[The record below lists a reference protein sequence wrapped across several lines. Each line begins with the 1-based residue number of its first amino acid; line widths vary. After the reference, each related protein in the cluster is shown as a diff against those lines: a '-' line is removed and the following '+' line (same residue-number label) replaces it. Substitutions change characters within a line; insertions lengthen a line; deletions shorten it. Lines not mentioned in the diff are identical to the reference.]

1 MRTPLIFLLLYMG
14 AMGFSR
20 VCSAVQNQT
29 SGTSAGPTAEQCPD
43 LDGPTQSF
51 LMCAGVP
58 SEPDADHI
66 LHLKGL
72 ISAALDVYSF
82 MRSSVAGVPV
92 VDLSGGFSLSEDHVI
107 KAWLDIKLTP
117 LLSSISRNFLTCLSN
132 RNFSCSAYQTVVKE
146 LSQHFS
152 GLDPVRQKWIY
163 SFFMYPF
170 LSRNTSSG
178 CVDPEDSTE
187 DWLTKNFGSF
197 SVMAQ
202 VRDFTSIN
210 MLFSGLEVLH
220 LLSPEQKAE
229 LLLHPEVVGLTEGS
243 LTLVFQS
250 LFSSLMP
257 TEDLSNNSTQFYMST
272 APSTSPQDPLGQALN
287 GFMTAFSPVGSF
299 VKQFVSLTQQQ
310 NLNSMRSATLVQA
323 MINLTLAELAAPF
336 KQNSSQQL
344 IAFDPTNVKDWFTHV
359 ASPILR
365 RYLLP
370 GQIEIPPNLTAVF
383 HNQFYIE
390 TGMGTG
396 AQNENQDIC
405 SVFIDNRTCGLTDLV
420 EHVAT
425 VLHCAARSNFTLNE
439 ETLSNVVLH
448 LSQNL
453 NALLQQ
459 LSMTNFSSP
468 SSPFSDILD
477 QMVHDSFTISN
488 LQDESFVRLWFQV
501 KLKPLLSTLT
511 PEYLTCL
518 SHKEFSCH
526 TFQILVSELS
536 DNMLLMSEEGV
547 QDVYQYFI
555 SSFLSR
561 LNVSGGCPVA
571 NSSIWVTLN
580 FGGFSQFATLKEMYQ
595 LNQDFNAIDALM
607 VLSPRQTAELIV
619 EDFVGLPEKSVIINM
634 VFDHILI
641 SPEDRGLVKML
652 EYLIVLAGQMGL
664 ECSSYQQIVQSLQ
677 KAVVPPHMMQP
688 IKNYMSQL
696 EQMAPPG
703 CFPPPCLSTPINET
717 SICEGIN
724 SNETLLSADLM
735 STPCGVDLQQYACS
749 SLTGL
754 TAENLAEL
762 LKCQLSSSSPYSK
775 EIWKLVLTKANNVL
789 DQALIIF
796 SNSLA
801 NMSQPITG
809 DVVPQVLDVIGEL
822 RLERISPD
830 QWSDV
835 TFIRMLFSQNLKPF
849 LPFASSSLLQCTSN
863 KNLSCQTYQHILS
876 EVTLVNETQGRNM
889 VEFFILPF
897 LRRNTTDAGC
907 VLTVNNNTEWLL
919 NNFGPF
925 SQFVSITDLLSI
937 NELFD
942 PLETLDNLT
951 PKQVAGLMAENI
963 PGLPEKDII
972 INRVF
977 EYLLVSPADRGLR
990 DVLQNLLFI
999 SQMTIIPCSSYIL
1012 IFQRL
1017 FQALPSLQ
1025 TEMETLVFHITGEL
1039 KQNGARDCSLP
1050 EPPTCLITPVNAT
1063 SVCSGVNSNETL
1075 LSTGLV
1081 SAPCGVDLQ
1090 QYACS
1095 SLTGLTAENL
1105 AELLKC
1111 QLSSSSPYSKE
1122 IWKLLLTKANNVLD
1136 QALII
1141 FSNSLANMSQPI
1153 TGDVVPQV
1161 LDVIGELRLER
1172 ISPDQW
1178 SDVTFIRMLFSQ
1190 NLKPFLSFAS
1200 SSLLRCA
1207 SSKNLSCQTY
1217 QHILSEVTLVNE
1229 TQGINMVD
1237 FFILPFLR
1245 RNTTDAGC
1253 VLTANNNTEWLQKNF
1268 GPFSQFVSITDLL
1281 SINELFDPLETLDN
1295 LTPKQVAG
1303 LMAENIPGLP
1313 EKDIIINKVFNHLL
1327 VSPADRGL
1335 RDVLQNLLFISQMT
1349 IIPCSSYILIF
1360 QRLFQALP
1368 SLQTEMETLV
1378 FHITGELKQN
1388 GARDCSLPEPP
1399 TLQCL
1404 ITPVNATSVCSGV
1417 NSNETLL
1424 SADLV
1429 SAPCGVDLQQYA
1441 CSSLTGLTAEN
1452 LAELLKCQLSSSS
1465 PYSKEIWKL
1474 LLTKANDVL
1483 DQALIIFSN
1492 SLANM
1497 SQPITGDVV
1506 PQVLDVIGELRLERI
1521 SPDQWSDVTFIRM
1534 LFSQNL
1540 KPFLPFASSSLLQCT
1555 SNKNLSC
1562 QTYQHILSEVTLVN
1576 ETQGINMV
1584 DFFILPF
1591 LRRNTTD
1598 AGCVLTANNNTEWLQ
1613 KNFGPFSQFVSI
1625 TDLLSINEL
1634 FDPLET
1640 LDNLT
1645 PAQMV
1650 GLIVSGQPG
1659 VPQNVVINK
1668 VFDHLLVS
1676 PVERG
1681 LPDVLELLYIFS
1693 KTSPLSCQTN
1703 QIIFTRLEHIL
1714 SSGAGDLEPVIW
1726 ASVYK
1731 FSSTAPADCALLPVV
1746 NECPVTPFNE
1756 TQLCSGVDSS
1766 AAQQC
1771 LNNGQLCGLSIAVQ
1785 ACAPVLNVSLE
1796 YLVAL
1801 LDMQLSEGDMSSAE
1815 SWKLFLTRVS
1825 HQLDVALIQLSNE
1838 SMWWSS
1844 SSISVVLD
1852 VLRELRLNRLADE
1865 SAVAQWLDEHLRPL
1879 LPSASRTFLQCLR
1892 SNNFS
1897 CQSFQTVV
1905 GAFDAGFLHM
1915 NDFQRQITVSD
1926 FIIPFLSSAGAAC
1939 VSSDSSQWL
1948 ISNFGQ
1954 FSSLV
1959 PLNQLILL
1967 NAQFNPMSSLLY
1979 LSPEQLKERIVS
1991 MLSIMVET
1999 SETSNVSCASYQTI
2013 FHHLDH
2019 LMVSVPVDLEA
2030 VILRSKSALLQNV
2043 PQGCVSS
2050 SRQCGFTALNETTVC
2065 GSINSSVVSAYLGS
2079 SPDGSRLCEFSII
2092 QYACAELTDLS
2103 SQELATVLS
2112 CGLNGNENVSE
2123 ETWKLFTQKVNPVLG
2138 PALDL
2143 LADARLNKSR
2153 PSVSFLNAIGEVTLS
2168 SFSSTNLR
2176 DPLDFSCDTFRSVVA
2191 SFSQSFDI
2199 MSNDTQPNVYVD
2211 FIKVF
2216 LSQNSTAGCVNVSQS
2231 SSDWLISSFGR
2242 FIVFTTVTDL
2252 LTLNPNFNVLDT
2264 LSLLSI
2270 RQLVEVSSTPGFL
2283 SSATAVNN
2291 LLLYV
2296 PDSQFTPFFSHL
2308 SSTLQMQGVVLPP
2321 PVQDAFLQQVFDRA
2335 NLTTLPDADLQIWI
2349 QNILPSFIANITV
2362 QHVTSY
2368 FSIVQQRPCP
2378 ISQQAV
2384 QLLNSSSSTF
2394 QPATQEQI
2402 YQLILGSLTGPAP
2415 LRCYA
2420 NQSYYAFLTSSFMSF
2435 QFPNLTTFLS
2445 LMPPARVPELMES
2458 VSPAEVSSLLNRPN
2472 AVDDVTKICQFFR
2485 IYPKTP
2491 QYLQTEPLLSVGL
2504 AQQVLSCVW
2513 PQVLKVENQSEVNEW
2528 FDHRLVQYLPLLNSQ
2543 FIAPDV
2549 MQNASCLP
2557 FKKFVSVMAK
2567 YNYSAAPFSQSD
2579 IYDTILVYLNTSLVS
2594 TPKCYNTSNP
2604 DLNSTA
2610 WFVDYISVFLRFITL
2625 DDLLYFG
2632 SIQPFTVNLEN
2643 LQLFGQ
2649 INVPD
2654 DVIDYY
2660 VTLLFELN
2668 PSFSAYYLP
2677 QKFRCLAPASSFLEL
2692 SPEQL
2697 KNISSSIHQNCTEVL
2712 PDVSAA
2718 LASNAEVLTVD
2729 SIQALGQSCTGLST
2743 AQISGAGGNVLLNAL
2758 SVLRLVQG
2766 WNLDQAMMIIQTLL
2780 SSGVYQINSVAS
2792 LQNLGSLIIG
2802 VQSSIFSLISGN
2814 IFLDAMKSKLF
2825 LTNIV
2830 GSSAIVQ
2837 QTVVNQIIS
2846 VDSSSDG
2853 IITNIP
2859 DVMATEIPRT
2869 FLLGVSSSSAAA
2881 EMVNQKKWKH
2891 EQAVLIFET
2900 VAAQFSN
2907 PDDMS
2912 FQVLQGFTCSR
2923 IQSFSTNKVM
2933 NLIRGCK
2940 RRVNQTLVLQESQ
2953 LTCMYYYIKSA
2964 DLAAFSQY
2972 PAEVLIY
2979 YNYSMIDRSLCRSY
2993 FSSLGTANFSV
3004 LSSTLSFKKQTLFNN
3019 ARDCLGISGFRISRD
3034 QLEVLGNMCCFL
3046 SADYIQSS
3054 DPYVL
3059 ETLKQCTDLSAQQ
3072 ISALESV
3079 LLGGNTSYG
3088 PSGSWNRTTLENL
3101 DLLPLYLTANI
3112 WSKFTQAN
3120 KQRFLKTFIRDLR
3133 KNDKASE
3140 MKILN
3145 MMNEVNKVL
3154 RVKIKRSAEIACTSG
3169 QILQPQVY
3177 SDMFPFAYD
3186 VTQFNACLIVETV
3199 KDNLEAVTD
3208 RVYDRSYQR
3217 IVLDKLNQAYPGGV
3231 SDEVLQV
3238 LGSASRAATPDDVRK
3253 WNVTKIDTL
3262 SSLMNKRYGDWD
3274 AEMVQLMVS
3283 KYLSVNGNTL
3293 GTNELNA
3300 LGGTNLCA
3308 LNTSVLSNIAPASME
3323 RASALSLT
3331 SCSSEKKSVLFSIA
3345 QNAFNT
3351 TNTRSTNTVSITTYQ
3366 LLQNYLGGADSTFI
3380 RSLVNSSVNMDV
3392 LTFVSLKQ
3400 SVINVLNVPEV
3411 KSLLGV
3417 NVADLK
3423 TYESVTQI
3431 QEWIRLQLQ
3440 SDLDTLQIDL
3450 TGGRNSTVTETTA
3463 STASTATSSTKAP
3476 SAQTATVNT
3485 TAAGSRVWSP
3495 GCLQLLLLAVT
3506 MMTLQLL
3513 H

>member
-14 AMGFSR
+14 AMGFGP

-29 SGTSAGPTAEQCPD
+29 SGTSVGLTAEQCTD

-58 SEPDADHI
+58 SEPDADHV

-92 VDLSGGFSLSEDHVI
+92 VDLSGGFDMTEDHVI

-197 SVMAQ
+197 SVLAQ

-210 MLFSGLEVLH
+210 VLFSGLEVLH

-229 LLLHPEVVGLTEGS
+229 LLLHPEVVGLTNSS
-243 LTLVFQS
+243 LALVFQS
-250 LFSSLMP
+250 LLSSLMP
-257 TEDLSNNSTQFYMST
+257 SEDPWPSNNSTQFYMST
-272 APSTSPQDPLGQALN
+272 APSASPQDPLGQALN

-299 VKQFVSLTQQQ
+299 VRQFVSLTQQQ

-344 IAFDPTNVKDWFTHV
+344 VAFDPMNVNDWFTHV

-365 RYLLP
+365 RFLLP
-370 GQIEIPPNLTAVF
+370 GQIEIHPNLTAVF

-390 TGMGTG
+390 TAIGTG
-396 AQNENQDIC
+396 VQNEGQDIC

-425 VLHCAARSNFTLNE
+425 VLHCAARSNLTLNQ
-439 ETLSNVVLH
+439 ETLSNVLLH

-459 LSMTNFSSP
+459 LTMTNFSSQ

-477 QMVHDSFTISN
+477 QMVHDTFTMSN

-547 QDVYQYFI
+547 QDVYLYFI

-561 LNVSGGCPVA
+561 QNVSGGCRA
-571 NSSIWVTLN
+571 ENSSIWVTLN
-580 FGGFSQFATLKEMYQ
+580 FGGFSPFATLREMYQ
-595 LNQDFNAIDALM
+595 LSQDFNAIDALV

-619 EDFVGLPEKSVIINM
+619 EDFAGLPEKSVIINM

-641 SPEDRGLVKML
+641 SPEDRGLVQML
-652 EYLIVLAGQMGL
+652 GYLIMLAGQMGL
-664 ECSSYQQIVQSLQ
+664 ECSSYQQIVQRLQ
-677 KAVVPPHMMQP
+677 ESVLPPHMMQP
-688 IKNYMSQL
+688 IKDYMSQL

-703 CFPPPCLSTPINET
+703 CFLPPVTCISTPINET
-717 SICEGIN
+717 SICNGIS
-724 SNETLLSADLM
+724 SNETLLSAGLV
-735 STPCGVDLQQYACS
+735 SAPCSVDLQQYACS
-749 SLTGL
+749 SLTGF
-754 TAENLAEL
+754 TAENLAGL
-762 LKCQLSSSSPYSK
+762 LKCQLSSSSSYSK
-775 EIWKLVLTKANNVL
+775 EIWKLLFIKANDVL
-789 DQALIIF
+789 DGALIIF
-796 SNSLA
+796 TNSLA
-801 NMSQPITG
+801 NMSQPIGG
-809 DVVPQVLDVIGEL
+809 DVVSQVLDVIGEL

-835 TFIRMLFSQNLKPF
+835 TFISMLFTQNLKPF
-849 LPFASSSLLQCTSN
+849 LQFASPSLLQCT
-863 KNLSCQTYQHILS
+863 
-876 EVTLVNETQGRNM
+876 
-889 VEFFILPF
+889 
-897 LRRNTTDAGC
+897 
-907 VLTVNNNTEWLL
+907 
-919 NNFGPF
+919 
-925 SQFVSITDLLSI
+925 
-937 NELFD
+937 
-942 PLETLDNLT
+942 
-951 PKQVAGLMAENI
+951 
-963 PGLPEKDII
+963 
-972 INRVF
+972 
-977 EYLLVSPADRGLR
+977 
-990 DVLQNLLFI
+990 
-999 SQMTIIPCSSYIL
+999 
-1012 IFQRL
+1012 
-1017 FQALPSLQ
+1017 
-1025 TEMETLVFHITGEL
+1025 
-1039 KQNGARDCSLP
+1039 
-1050 EPPTCLITPVNAT
+1050 
-1063 SVCSGVNSNETL
+1063 
-1075 LSTGLV
+1075 
-1081 SAPCGVDLQ
+1081 
-1090 QYACS
+1090 
-1095 SLTGLTAENL
+1095 
-1105 AELLKC
+1105 
-1111 QLSSSSPYSKE
+1111 
-1122 IWKLLLTKANNVLD
+1122 
-1136 QALII
+1136 
-1141 FSNSLANMSQPI
+1141 
-1153 TGDVVPQV
+1153 
-1161 LDVIGELRLER
+1161 
-1172 ISPDQW
+1172 
-1178 SDVTFIRMLFSQ
+1178 
-1190 NLKPFLSFAS
+1190 
-1200 SSLLRCA
+1200 

-1217 QHILSEVTLVNE
+1217 QHILSMVTFVSE
-1229 TQGINMVD
+1229 TQGRNMVD

-1253 VLTANNNTEWLQKNF
+1253 VSTANNSTEWLQKNF
-1268 GPFSQFVSITDLL
+1268 GPFSQFVSLTDLL
-1281 SINELFDPLETLDN
+1281 SINGLFNPLETLDN
-1295 LTPKQVAG
+1295 LTPKQ
-1303 LMAENIPGLP
+1303 
-1313 EKDIIINKVFNHLL
+1313 
-1327 VSPADRGL
+1327 
-1335 RDVLQNLLFISQMT
+1335 
-1349 IIPCSSYILIF
+1349 
-1360 QRLFQALP
+1360 
-1368 SLQTEMETLV
+1368 
-1378 FHITGELKQN
+1378 
-1388 GARDCSLPEPP
+1388 
-1399 TLQCL
+1399 
-1404 ITPVNATSVCSGV
+1404 
-1417 NSNETLL
+1417 
-1424 SADLV
+1424 
-1429 SAPCGVDLQQYA
+1429 
-1441 CSSLTGLTAEN
+1441 
-1452 LAELLKCQLSSSS
+1452 
-1465 PYSKEIWKL
+1465 
-1474 LLTKANDVL
+1474 
-1483 DQALIIFSN
+1483 
-1492 SLANM
+1492 
-1497 SQPITGDVV
+1497 
-1506 PQVLDVIGELRLERI
+1506 
-1521 SPDQWSDVTFIRM
+1521 
-1534 LFSQNL
+1534 
-1540 KPFLPFASSSLLQCT
+1540 
-1555 SNKNLSC
+1555 
-1562 QTYQHILSEVTLVN
+1562 
-1576 ETQGINMV
+1576 
-1584 DFFILPF
+1584 
-1591 LRRNTTD
+1591 
-1598 AGCVLTANNNTEWLQ
+1598 
-1613 KNFGPFSQFVSI
+1613 
-1625 TDLLSINEL
+1625 
-1634 FDPLET
+1634 
-1640 LDNLT
+1640 
-1645 PAQMV
+1645 MV
-1650 GLIVSGQPG
+1650 GLIVNSQPG
-1659 VPQNVVINK
+1659 VPQNVVINR

-1693 KTSPLSCQTN
+1693 TVNPLSCQTN

-1714 SSGAGDLEPVIW
+1714 RSGAGDLEPVIW

-1731 FSSTAPADCALLPVV
+1731 FSRTAPADCALLPVV

-1756 TQLCSGVDSS
+1756 TRVCSGVDSS
-1766 AAQQC
+1766 ASQQC
-1771 LNNGQLCGLSIAVQ
+1771 LIDGLSCGFGIAVH
-1785 ACAPVLNVSLE
+1785 ACSPVLNVSLE
-1796 YLVAL
+1796 HLVTL
-1801 LDMQLSEGDMSSAE
+1801 LHKHLSTADMSSAE
-1815 SWKLFLTRVS
+1815 AWKLFLTRVS
-1825 HQLDVALIQLSNE
+1825 HLLDVALSQLSNK

-1844 SSISVVLD
+1844 SSASVVLD
-1852 VLRELRLNRLADE
+1852 VLRELRLNRLTDE
-1865 SAVAQWLDEHLRPL
+1865 SAVAQWLDKHLRPV
-1879 LPSASRTFLQCLR
+1879 LPSVSTTFLQCLR
-1892 SNNFS
+1892 SKNFS

-1905 GAFDAGFLHM
+1905 GAFDAGYIHM

-1926 FIIPFLSSAGAAC
+1926 FIIPFLSRAGAAC
-1939 VSSDSSQWL
+1939 VSNDNSQWL

-1954 FSSLV
+1954 FSALV
-1959 PLNQLILL
+1959 PLNQLISL

-1979 LSPEQLKERIVS
+1979 LSPEQLVGLMFDDIPGLPEKSVVINAVFDHLTASPQKQRIVS
-1991 MLSIMVET
+1991 MLPIMVESST
-1999 SETSNVSCASYQTI
+1999 TRNVSCASYQTI
-2013 FHHLDH
+2013 FHRLDH

-2030 VILRSKSALLQNV
+2030 AILRSKSALLRNV

-2050 SRQCGFTALNETTVC
+2050 SRQCGFTPVNETALC
-2065 GSINSSVVSAYLGS
+2065 RSINSSVLLAYLGS
-2079 SPDGSRLCEFSII
+2079 SHDGSRLCEFSIT

-2103 SQELATVLS
+2103 SQDLATVLS

-2123 ETWKLFTQKVNPVLG
+2123 EMWKLFTQKINPVLG

-2143 LADARLNKSR
+2143 LADTRLNKSR
-2153 PSVSFLNAIGEVTLS
+2153 PSVSFLNVIGEVTLS
-2168 SFSSTNLR
+2168 SFSSTNLGDHSFVQR
-2176 DPLDFSCDTFRSVVA
+2176 WFNSRLRPFLPYASEMFLSCLSTRDFSCDTFRSVVE
-2191 SFSQSFDI
+2191 SFGQSFDV
-2199 MSNDTQPNVYVD
+2199 MSTDTQANVYVD

-2216 LSQNSTAGCVNVSQS
+2216 LSQNSTAGCVNISQS

-2242 FIVFTTVTDL
+2242 FAVFTTVTDL
-2252 LTLNPNFNVLDT
+2252 QTLNPNFNVLDT
-2264 LSLLSI
+2264 LGLLSM

-2283 SSATAVNN
+2283 SSSAAVNN

-2296 PDSQFTPFFSHL
+2296 PDAQFTAFFL
-2308 SSTLQMQGVVLPP
+2308 SLSNTLQIQGVVLPP
-2321 PVQDAFLQQVFDRA
+2321 PVQEAFLQQVFDRA
-2335 NLTTLPDADLQIWI
+2335 NLTTSSDADLQNWI
-2349 QNILPSFIANITV
+2349 LNMLPSFMANITV

-2368 FSIVQQRPCP
+2368 FSIIQQRPCS

-2384 QLLNSSSSTF
+2384 QLLNTSSSTF
-2394 QPATQEQI
+2394 QPATQDQI

-2445 LMPPARVPELMES
+2445 LMPAARVPELMES

-2491 QYLQTEPLLSVGL
+2491 QYLQTEPPLSVGL

-2513 PQVLKVENQSEVNEW
+2513 PQVLKVDSQSEANTW
-2528 FDHRLVQYLPLLNSQ
+2528 FDHRLLRYLPLLTSQ
-2543 FIAPDV
+2543 LISPDV
-2549 MQNASCLP
+2549 MQNASCLS

-2567 YNYSAAPFSQSD
+2567 YDYAAAPFSQRD
-2579 IYDTILVYLNTSLVS
+2579 IYNTILIYLNTSS
-2594 TPKCYNTSNP
+2594 TPKCYNASNP

-2610 WFVDYISVFLRFITL
+2610 WFVDYISVFLSFITL
-2625 DDLLYFG
+2625 DDLLMFG
-2632 SIQPFTVNLEN
+2632 SIQPFMVNLEN

-2649 INVPD
+2649 ISVPD
-2654 DVIDYY
+2654 DVMEYY
-2660 VTLLFELN
+2660 VTLLFDLN

-2677 QKFRCLAPASSFLEL
+2677 LKFRCLAPASSFLEL
-2692 SPEQL
+2692 SSEQL
-2697 KNISSSIHQNCTEVL
+2697 RNISSSIHQNCTDVL
-2712 PDVSAA
+2712 PEVSAA

-2743 AQISGAGGNVLLNAL
+2743 AQISGAGGQVLFNAL
-2758 SVLRLVQG
+2758 SVLSLVQE
-2766 WNLDQAMMIIQTLL
+2766 WNLDQAMMIIRTLL
-2780 SSGVYQINSVAS
+2780 SSGVYQINSAAS
-2792 LQNLGSLIIG
+2792 LQNLGSLIVG
-2802 VQSSIFSLISGN
+2802 VQSSIMSLISGN
-2814 IFLDAMKSKLF
+2814 TFLEAMKSELF
-2825 LTNIV
+2825 MSNIIGAPV
-2830 GSSAIVQ
+2830 IVQ
-2837 QTVVNQIIS
+2837 QTVVSQIIS
-2846 VDSSSDG
+2846 VSSSSDA
-2853 IITNIP
+2853 IITNVP
-2859 DVMATEIPRT
+2859 DVMATEIPRV
-2869 FLLGVSSSSAAA
+2869 FLLGVSTSSATLQT
-2881 EMVNQKKWKH
+2881 VNQKKWKH

-2923 IQSFSTNKVM
+2923 IQSFSTSKIM

-2953 LTCMYYYIKSA
+2953 LTCMYQYIKSA
-2964 DLAAFSQY
+2964 DLNAFSQY

-2979 YNYSMIDRSLCRSY
+2979 YDYSAIDRSVCRSY
-2993 FSSLGTANFSV
+2993 FSSLGTASFSV

-3019 ARDCLGISGFRISRD
+3019 ARDCLGISGFKISRD
-3034 QLEVLGNMCCFL
+3034 QLEVLGSVCCFL

-3059 ETLKQCTDLSAQQ
+3059 EKLKQCEDLSAQQ

-3088 PSGSWNRTTLENL
+3088 PSDSWNRTTLENL
-3101 DLLPLYLTANI
+3101 GLLPLYLTTNI
-3112 WSKFTQAN
+3112 WGIFSQTN
-3120 KQRFLKTFIRDLR
+3120 KQRFLKTFIHDLR
-3133 KNDKASE
+3133 KNNKASE

-3145 MMNEVNKVL
+3145 MMNEVNKIS
-3154 RVKIKRSAEIACTSG
+3154 RVKIKRSAETACTVG
-3169 QILQPQVY
+3169 QILQAQVY

-3186 VTQFNACLIVETV
+3186 VTQFNACLSVEAL

-3238 LGSASRAATPDDVRK
+3238 LGSASRAATRDDVRK

-3262 SSLMNKRYGDWD
+3262 SSLMNQRYGDWD
-3274 AEMVQLMVS
+3274 AEMVQLLVS

-3293 GTNELNA
+3293 GTNELNT
-3300 LGGTNLCA
+3300 LGGTNLCV
-3308 LNTSVLSNIAPASME
+3308 LNTSVLSNITPASME

-3331 SCSSEKKSVLFSIA
+3331 SCSSEKKSILFSIA
-3345 QNAFNT
+3345 QNAFDT

-3366 LLQNYLGGADSTFI
+3366 LLQNYLGGADSMFI
-3380 RSLVNSSVNMDV
+3380 RTLVNSSVNMDV
-3392 LTFVSLKQ
+3392 LTFMSLKQ

-3417 NVADLK
+3417 NVGDLK
-3423 TYESVTQI
+3423 TYESAAQI

-3440 SDLDTLQIDL
+3440 SDLDTLQMGL
-3450 TGGRNSTVTETTA
+3450 TGGRNSTATETTT
-3463 STASTATSSTKAP
+3463 STASAATSSTKAP
-3476 SAQTATVNT
+3476 SAQTGTVAT

-3495 GCLQLLLLAVT
+3495 DCLQLLLLAVT